1 MKGNLWRKIF
11 RKGYDTKDARY
22 NGHCAKTD
30 ANTSR
35 TKLKRFFNKN
45 EYESLVLKDYDAEQ
59 CSRRRWNEEEQ
70 KWERAFDKCAICSYI
85 CPQRAE
91 DFAKAK
97 KKRYVDKATGLVFWK

>member
-1 MKGNLWRKIF
+1 MNVVKEFHSIKESYSKWRRKHEAKKEGVPF
-11 RKGYDTKDARY
+11 R
-22 NGHCAKTD
+22 
-30 ANTSR
+30 
-35 TKLKRFFNKN
+35 FKN

-97 KKRYVDKATGLVFWK
+97 KKRYVDKATGLVFLK